1 MKSMM
6 KMLELMKLV
15 KLSGEQFYRAKR
27 FTQRSDL
34 SIQAGGFT
42 LLEMVVA
49 VGLFGVILII
59 AVSVMFALSNAELKS
74 RNIQNIQDNLRF
86 ALESMTKEL
95 RTGVGYLPSGGA
107 PPAYSQIAFTR
118 SDGVN
123 VGYCLSS
130 DAVQKLEATS
140 DCSRGSAVTSND
152 VIVERLI
159 FYVIGNSP
167 GPSDGQPRV
176 TVALRAR
183 SRNPRLETRFDLQT
197 TITQRIR
204 DQ

>member
-1 MKSMM
+1 M
-6 KMLELMKLV
+6 
-15 KLSGEQFYRAKR
+15 
-27 FTQRSDL
+27 
-34 SIQAGGFT
+34 
-42 LLEMVVA
+42 LEMVVA
-49 VGLFGVILII
+49 VGLFGVILVV

-107 PPAYSQIAFTR
+107 PPAYSQITFTR
-118 SDGVN
+118 EDGVA
-123 VGYCLSS
+123 VGYCLSG
-130 DAVQKLEATS
+130 DAIQKLESTS
-140 DCSRGSAVTSND
+140 DCSLGSAVTANE

-159 FYVIGNSP
+159 FYVIGATP

-176 TVALRAR
+176 TAAVRAR
-183 SRNPRLETRFDLQT
+183 SRNPKLETRFDLQT
-197 TITQRIR
+197 TITQRAR